1 MANTREKKESCTTH
15 NDVWKL
21 SLVIS
26 YTDFH
31 PVYDLKGDRA
41 LGNSFKLMPKQTNSN
56 KVLLHVQSETGNL
69 YQIVSL
75 KSSQWRLSK
84 RPSWAIFKKALN
96 RELFIITI
104 FFHLTFAPWLYLNTS
119 TCTIAYPP
127 WWNIPFADNT
137 KRIRIRITEGLPFL
151 SKTVF

>member
-1 MANTREKKESCTTH
+1 MANTRENKESCTTH
-15 NDVWKL
+15 NDVSKL

-31 PVYDLKGDRA
+31 PVYDLKGDKA

-75 KSSQWRLSK
+75 KSS
-84 RPSWAIFKKALN
+84 
-96 RELFIITI
+96 
-104 FFHLTFAPWLYLNTS
+104 
-119 TCTIAYPP
+119 
-127 WWNIPFADNT
+127 
-137 KRIRIRITEGLPFL
+137 
-151 SKTVF
+151 